1 MKLNSSNQNPSVAAR
16 ALSAVSCPLSANLA
30 PTEQEV
36 ALLTTQYRK
45 AVNGLYEAYRFG
57 QMLAQVKARLEQF
70 SGDAARDT
78 ASEVQVQGELAESPE
93 NQGSLGDAARGT
105 AWNVTPGWN
114 AGTGLKAWLAEHCPE
129 INYSTARRFLSIAE
143 KTNAAL
149 AAQALADSGQRTA
162 DSRSRDGE
170 SDGTQETDLHG
181 SDGLSTSSASTVGDD
196 IAPRY
201 ARTCQLSTVDCE
213 PSEQAVRDFLEGKS
227 QRAVLR
233 LGGKREGAGRKPKD
247 WAAALG
253 TSPEVAMKRLEEALV
268 PLNELIV
275 VKALHRL
282 LAPADLETV
291 RGAIDLLRERI
302 WENA

>member
-1 MKLNSSNQNPSVAAR
+1 MNLNTPNH
-16 ALSAVSCPLSANLA
+16 NLA
-30 PTEQEV
+30 PTSCGASLATRTLAEV
-36 ALLTTQYRK
+36 FTPSPEDIATLTTQYRK

-57 QMLAQVKARLEQF
+57 QMLAQVKARLE
-70 SGDAARDT
+70 AA
-78 ASEVQVQGELAESPE
+78 
-93 NQGSLGDAARGT
+93 LGDAARGT
-105 AWNVTPGWN
+105 AEISHGDRAIVGGWN

-129 INYSTARRFLSIAE
+129 INYSTARRFLAIAE

-149 AAQALADSGQRTA
+149 AAAPAEGASEPWGEAPCASAGVEGAAQA
-162 DSRSRDGE
+162 
-170 SDGTQETDLHG
+170 
-181 SDGLSTSSASTVGDD
+181 
-196 IAPRY
+196 
-201 ARTCQLSTVDCE
+201 

-253 TSPEVAMKRLEEALV
+253 ESPMVAMKRLEAALV

-275 VKALHRL
+275 VKALHHL

>member
-1 MKLNSSNQNPSVAAR
+1 MNLNTPNH
-16 ALSAVSCPLSANLA
+16 NLA
-30 PTEQEV
+30 PTSCGASLATRTLAEV
-36 ALLTTQYRK
+36 FTPSPEDIATLTTQYRK

-70 SGDAARDT
+70 TSSLTRENASGIT
-78 ASEVQVQGELAESPE
+78 VQGA
-93 NQGSLGDAARGT
+93 NGGT
-105 AWNVTPGWN
+105 LNPGWN
-114 AGTGLKAWLAEHCPE
+114 AGTGLRGWIAEHCPE
-129 INYSTARRFLSIAE
+129 INYKTALRFLAIAE
-143 KTNAAL
+143 KTNLAL
-149 AAQALADSGQRTA
+149 AAQSTV
-162 DSRSRDGE
+162 DSRQGAASRDGE
-170 SDGTQETDLHG
+170 ADGTRDFNG
-181 SDGLSTSSASTVGDD
+181 SDGLSTSSASTVG
-196 IAPRY
+196 
-201 ARTCQLSTVDCE
+201 CQLSTVDCE

-253 TSPEVAMKRLEEALV
+253 ESPMVAMKRLEAALV